1 MKIRDLTTS
10 RMRHSVAEA
19 GPVGRSERSEAHPGG
34 ARGTGGAGDPLL
46 LVHGFTGAK
55 EDFADFLDVFG
66 DRGWHVVA
74 PDLRGHGGSEHPDA
88 EEAYSLEAMA
98 ADLWAVVDELGWE
111 RFDLLG
117 HSMGGMVAQVMAL
130 HAPQRIGSL
139 VLMDTSHGTVTGT
152 DADMVALAIAVV
164 RAEGVDR
171 LVDLAAEHDT
181 RERAPAEVRVR
192 AERPGYVEFGER
204 KMRACAP
211 AMYAAMADELL
222 APHDRLPALA
232 GLDVRTLVVVG
243 EQDVEFVGPSQRLAA
258 TIPGAQLEVV
268 PDAAHSPQFENP
280 DRWWK
285 VISRFLDDGREAAAD
300 GTDGTDGTDPGAR
313 ARP

>member
-10 RMRHSVAEA
+10 RLRHSIAEA
-19 GPVGRSERSEAHPGG
+19 
-34 ARGTGGAGDPLL
+34 GAGDPLL

-55 EDFADFLDVFG
+55 EDFADFLDGFA

-74 PDLRGHGGSEHPDA
+74 PDHRGHGASDKPTA
-88 EEAYSLEAMA
+88 EAAYSLALMA
-98 ADLWAVVDELGWE
+98 ADMWAVADELGWE

-130 HAPQRIGSL
+130 QAPHRIRSL
-139 VLMDTSHGTVTGT
+139 VLMDTSHGTVTGN
-152 DADMVALAIAVV
+152 DPDIVALAIAVV
-164 RAEGVDR
+164 TTEGVDR
-171 LVDLAAEHDT
+171 LIELAAEYDT
-181 RERAPAEVRVR
+181 RPKAPADQRVR

-211 AMYAAMADELL
+211 AMYAAMAGELL
-222 APHDRLPALA
+222 APHDRLPQLA
-232 GLDVRTLVVVG
+232 GLDVATLVVVG
-243 EQDVEFVGPSQRLAA
+243 EEDESFLEPSRRMAE
-258 TIPGAQLEVV
+258 TIPGAVLEVV

-285 VISRFLDDGREAAAD
+285 VVSRFLEE
-300 GTDGTDGTDPGAR
+300 TR
-313 ARP
+313 AGIEP